1 MKPETFLGSIEKG
14 QDKLY
19 ISSTR
24 TIMCVNGAFVK
35 LADNDIFYRAES
47 LEDLNIKRKFSV
59 FKEALFV
66 KGNFVHQL
74 FRNDITSITFTEYE
88 AETVK
93 FLDSSI
99 ENLKEGDRFFA
110 QGGVPS
116 SSSENLTGKYAEVKI
131 EKIDKKDQPTL
142 TIVDKGKYIIAP
154 SNPVSLMNSEGQI
167 INAEIEF
174 DSSPNASI
182 LERDITDVEFT
193 GEGTKINLSY
203 PLPDGVKEG
212 EIVVTKQ
219 VLNLNKIYYGETL
232 DAELCQVTFDYSPV
246 NGIPLLPPN
255 SIDPQSTY
263 NEAVEI
269 IDRKLQ
275 TLEDR
280 VKKLESI
287 NY

>member
-24 TIMCVNGAFVK
+24 TIACINGAFVK

-47 LEDLNIKRKFSV
+47 LEDLTIKRKFSI

-74 FRNDITSITFTEYE
+74 FRNDITSVTFTEYE

-99 ENLKEGDRFFA
+99 TDFKEGDRFFA

-116 SSSENLTGKYAEVKI
+116 SSSENLTGKYTEIKI
-131 EKIDKKDQPTL
+131 KNIDKNSRVTL
-142 TIVDKGKYIIAP
+142 AISDKGKYIIPP
-154 SNPVSLMNSEGQI
+154 SNPVSLMDSQGKT

-174 DSSPNASI
+174 DTSPNASI

-193 GEGTKINLSY
+193 GEGTKINISY

-212 EIVVTKQ
+212 EIVIVKQ
-219 VLNLNKIYYGETL
+219 ALNLNRKYNGETL
-232 DAELCQVTFDYSPV
+232 DAELCQITFDYSPV

-263 NEAVEI
+263 NEAVGI
-269 IDRKLQ
+269 IDQKFQL
-275 TLEDR
+275 LEKR
-280 VKKLESI
+280 LKKLESL

>member
-24 TIMCVNGAFVK
+24 TVSCVNGAFVK
-35 LADNDIFYRAES
+35 LANNDIFYRAEA
-47 LEDLNIKRKFSV
+47 LEDLTIKRKFSI

-74 FRNDITSITFTEYE
+74 FRNDITSVTFTEYE
-88 AETVK
+88 AETVE
-93 FLDSSI
+93 FSDSSI
-99 ENLKEGDRFFA
+99 TDLKEGDRLFA

-116 SSSENLTGKYAEVKI
+116 SSSENLTGKYTQI
-131 EKIDKKDQPTL
+131 EIKNVGENNQVTL
-142 TIVDKGKYIIAP
+142 VIVDKGKYIIPP
-154 SNPVSLMNSEGQI
+154 SSPVSFMDSHGKT
-167 INAEIEF
+167 INVETTF

-182 LERDITDVEFT
+182 LERDITHVEFT
-193 GEGTKINLSY
+193 GEGTKINISY

-212 EIVVTKQ
+212 EIVIVKQ
-219 VLNLNKIYYGETL
+219 ALNLNKKYYGETL
-232 DAELCQVTFDYSPV
+232 DAELCQITFDYSPV

-269 IDRKLQ
+269 IDRRFQLLDQ
-275 TLEDR
+275 R
-280 VKKLESI
+280 VKKLESL